1 MNEPV
6 WITRWE
12 KFVEER
18 RSKFLIERSRIM
30 NKNYLIKRKHKEELL
45 GFKRRVELS
54 EIREEMTY
62 GELTVGLKL
71 VAARNGVGGFE
82 PEERR
87 FLVFLLHL
95 ELENGDSVNVVF
107 VLQVEVNFSVQNKR
121 NDEAQQQKEIV
132 DEEG

>member
-1 MNEPV
+1 VRLE
-6 WITRWE
+6 
-12 KFVEER
+12 
-18 RSKFLIERSRIM
+18 
-30 NKNYLIKRKHKEELL
+30 
-45 GFKRRVELS
+45 
-54 EIREEMTY
+54 EEMTY

-132 DEEG
+132 DEG

>member
-1 MNEPV
+1 
-6 WITRWE
+6 
-12 KFVEER
+12 
-18 RSKFLIERSRIM
+18 
-30 NKNYLIKRKHKEELL
+30 
-45 GFKRRVELS
+45 LS

-107 VLQVEVNFSVQNKR
+107 VLQVEVNFNVQTRETTRHSSRRKYSR
-121 NDEAQQQKEIV
+121 
-132 DEEG
+132 